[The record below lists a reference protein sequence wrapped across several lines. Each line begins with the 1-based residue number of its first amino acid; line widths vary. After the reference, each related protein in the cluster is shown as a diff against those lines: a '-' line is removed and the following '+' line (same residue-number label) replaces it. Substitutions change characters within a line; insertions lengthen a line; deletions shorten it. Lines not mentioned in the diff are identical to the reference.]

1 MSASNTQSWLM
12 NYEILRLVNQ
22 CRRLMDAEFGEKPLL
37 SDRAIWQSLG
47 ELAGRSRSRGTQRV
61 YAELRLAL
69 LKADDIDWP
78 ASHDPAND
86 EPVPSQRMYRGRPVS
101 KPAPA
106 ADAGEVLPQPVRAGS
121 TRKTITYRGQTIEVA

>member
-47 ELAGRSRSRGTQRV
+47 ELAGRSRSRGT
-61 YAELRLAL
+61 
-69 LKADDIDWP
+69 
-78 ASHDPAND
+78 HPAND